1 MGPMHRPPRP
11 ARTPAVSLSAAVV
24 PALPPGL
31 DDRGAAILRELVELY
46 VATGEPV
53 AT

>member
-1 MGPMHRPPRP
+1 M
-11 ARTPAVSLSAAVV
+11 SLSAASSG
-24 PALPPGL
+24 PSLAPGL